1 MRPDVR
7 EPGAVVGTGQQR
19 PPGDAIWWVLQG
31 GRGSGKSFPAVHYF
45 CRDAEEL
52 GPAFVGVILAST
64 DEEAR
69 KFIEDERSGLLA
81 MLPPWRRPTWQVSV
95 AGGRL
100 TWRSGAV
107 AHVYSAERP
116 NAGRAANFNRWLI
129 DDLPKFGPRGL
140 DVFKALA
147 RAFRLSGAGLRA
159 YLTTTPPGDPAPGC
173 PELLEHVLAPQ
184 LDPARAR
191 AERWVYS
198 ISPSDANM
206 ANLDAD
212 TRTVLSQ
219 FAGTAA
225 DEAERGGVYDPLGGL
240 KLFSGI
246 EFSRE
251 PVRTLEV
258 PAELDVLTI
267 SIDPA
272 DSGASK
278 ACEVGIVAAG
288 LVAGRALAFL
298 LEDASANLD
307 SDAWPVRAWD
317 LAERWA
323 PRAKRWRFVIEVNRG
338 TKDSSLLRA
347 QEVIRKLA
355 RGEAGF
361 STCEIRTVTSRDD
374 KGARAAPLPT
384 VYRAG
389 QIRHLPGLAIV
400 EGQMHRLAAVGKS
413 SGRLDRADAAVYAL
427 LDLLGLL
434 DGQTVTTL
442 GTVAS
447 AGVGTF
453 GAPAH
458 GSIAVA
464 SGPASSSALTMLPP
478 GHGSPSAGVSAFG
491 RSSSGW

>member
-1 MRPDVR
+1 M
-7 EPGAVVGTGQQR
+7 
-19 PPGDAIWWVLQG
+19 
-31 GRGSGKSFPAVHYF
+31 
-45 CRDAEEL
+45 
-52 GPAFVGVILAST
+52 
-64 DEEAR
+64 
-69 KFIEDERSGLLA
+69 
-81 MLPPWRRPTWQVSV
+81 
-95 AGGRL
+95 
-100 TWRSGAV
+100 
-107 AHVYSAERP
+107 
-116 NAGRAANFNRWLI
+116 
-129 DDLPKFGPRGL
+129 
-140 DVFKALA
+140 
-147 RAFRLSGAGLRA
+147 
-159 YLTTTPPGDPAPGC
+159 
-173 PELLEHVLAPQ
+173 
-184 LDPARAR
+184 
-191 AERWVYS
+191 
-198 ISPSDANM
+198 
-206 ANLDAD
+206 
-212 TRTVLSQ
+212 
-219 FAGTAA
+219 
-225 DEAERGGVYDPLGGL
+225 
-240 KLFSGI
+240 FSEI

-413 SGRLDRADAAVYAL
+413 AGRLDRADAAVYAL

-442 GTVAS
+442 GTLAS

-453 GAPAH
+453 GAPAQ
-458 GSIAVA
+458 GSVA
-464 SGPASSSALTMLPP
+464 IGPSTAGTSALTMLPP
-478 GHGSPSAGVSAFG
+478 GRPAASPSVGAFG
-491 RSSSGW
+491 RSTSGW

>member
-7 EPGAVVGTGQQR
+7 EPGAVVGTGQIR

-31 GRGSGKSFPAVHYF
+31 GRGSGKSFPAMHYF
-45 CRDAEEL
+45 CADAERM
-52 GPAFVGVILAST
+52 GPAFVGIILAST

-69 KFIEDERSGLLA
+69 KFIEDDRSGLLA
-81 MLPPWRRPTWQVSV
+81 MLPPWRRPRWQVSV

-100 TWRSGAV
+100 TWHNGAT
-107 AHVYSAERP
+107 ALVYSAERP

-129 DDLPKFGPRGL
+129 DDVPKFGPKGF
-140 DVFKALA
+140 DVFKALL
-147 RAFRLSGAGLRA
+147 RAFRLQGAGLRA
-159 YLTTTPPGDPAPGC
+159 YITTTPPGDPAPGC
-173 PELLEHVLAPQ
+173 PDLLEHILAPQ
-184 LDPARAR
+184 LDPTRAR

-198 ISPSDANM
+198 ISESDANL

-212 TRTVLSQ
+212 TRTVLAQ
-219 FAGTAA
+219 FAGSAA
-225 DEAERGGVYDPLGGL
+225 DEAERGGVYNPLGGL
-240 KLFSGI
+240 KIFSGI

-258 PAELDVLTI
+258 PGELDVLSI

-272 DSGASK
+272 DSGANK

-288 LVAGRALAFL
+288 LVAGRALAYL
-298 LEDASANLD
+298 LEDASDNLD

-317 LAERWA
+317 LVERWA

-347 QEVIRKLA
+347 QEVIRKLS
-355 RGEAGF
+355 RGLPGF

-389 QIRHLPGLAIV
+389 QIRHLPGLSIV
-400 EGQMHRLAAVGKS
+400 EGQLHRLSAVGKS
-413 SGRLDRADAAVYAL
+413 AGRLDRADAAVYAL

-434 DGQTVTTL
+434 DGQTLTTL
-442 GTVAS
+442 GTMPALD
-447 AGVGTF
+447 AGAVGPRGQESLVVS
-453 GAPAH
+453 GAREE
-458 GSIAVA
+458 V
-464 SGPASSSALTMLPP
+464 ALTMAPP
-478 GHGSPSAGVSAFG
+478 AALPSAVFVGATG
-491 RSSSGW
+491 RSAW